1 MKEDMLFRE
10 IGSIGED
17 LIAEGGDDAA
27 FRAACRG
34 QRRKTLRT
42 LMAACVALVLL
53 CLPLARLLPRINV
66 YHEYSGSYPTEDY
79 LNGSS
84 SMAPDLL
91 DEQSL
96 LATALPASGSMAEG
110 VVLSL
115 ALPDS
120 LSTCRGL
127 ALRVEADGLLA
138 TQGPFPSF
146 AESEDS
152 EGAALLPVSLLPQT
166 DCTQGELTLTLY
178 DGELLL
184 WQQTLHYQIEG
195 DRLLITEA

>member
-1 MKEDMLFRE
+1 MKEDVLFRE

-27 FRAACRG
+27 FFAACRG
-34 QRRKTLRT
+34 QKRRTLRA

-53 CLPLARLLPRINV
+53 CLPLVRLLPRINV
-66 YHEYSGSYPTEDY
+66 YHEYSGSYPTEDRV
-79 LNGSS
+79 NGSS

-91 DEQSL
+91 DELSL
-96 LATALPASGSMAEG
+96 LATALPVSGSVAEG

-120 LSTCRGL
+120 LSSCQGL
-127 ALRVEADGLLA
+127 ALQVEADGLLA
-138 TQGPFPSF
+138 THDPFPSF
-146 AESEDS
+146 GENDDS

-178 DGELLL
+178 DGETLL

>member
-1 MKEDMLFRE
+1 MKEDVLFRE

-27 FRAACRG
+27 FFAACRG
-34 QRRKTLRT
+34 QKRRTLRA

-53 CLPLARLLPRINV
+53 CLPLVRLLPRINV
-66 YHEYSGSYPTEDY
+66 YHEYSGSYPTEDRV
-79 LNGSS
+79 NGSS

-91 DEQSL
+91 DELSL
-96 LATALPASGSMAEG
+96 LATALPVSGSVAEG

-120 LSTCRGL
+120 LSSCQGL
-127 ALRVEADGLLA
+127 ALQVEADGLLA
-138 TQGPFPSF
+138 THGPFPSF
-146 AESEDS
+146 GENDDS
-152 EGAALLPVSLLPQT
+152 EGAALLSVSLLPQA

-195 DRLLITEA
+195 DHLLITEA

>member
-1 MKEDMLFRE
+1 MKEDVLFRE

-27 FRAACRG
+27 FFAACRG
-34 QRRKTLRT
+34 QKRRTLRA

-53 CLPLARLLPRINV
+53 CLPLVRLLPRINV
-66 YHEYSGSYPTEDY
+66 YHEYSGSYPTEDRV
-79 LNGSS
+79 NGSS

-91 DEQSL
+91 DELSL
-96 LATALPASGSMAEG
+96 LATALPVSGSVTEG

-115 ALPDS
+115 ALPDTLFS
-120 LSTCRGL
+120 CQGL
-127 ALRVEADGLLA
+127 ALQVEADGLLA

-146 AESEDS
+146 GENDDS
-152 EGAALLPVSLLPQT
+152 EGTALLSVSLLPQA

-178 DGELLL
+178 DGEALL